1 MPNLSDSTIW
11 SLRQEASRS
20 GNCDLSLA
28 CSAALWGTTSQQ
40 RSGARRRIARML
52 AAQVTS

>member
-20 GNCDLSLA
+20 GSCDLSLA
-28 CSAALWGTTSQQ
+28 CSAALWGMTPQART
-40 RSGARRRIARML
+40 GAKRRIARML
-52 AAQVTS
+52 AAQVAL

>member
-28 CSAALWGTTSQQ
+28 CSAALWGESHQMRT
-40 RSGARRRIARML
+40 GAKRRIAKML
-52 AAQVTS
+52 AAQVAL